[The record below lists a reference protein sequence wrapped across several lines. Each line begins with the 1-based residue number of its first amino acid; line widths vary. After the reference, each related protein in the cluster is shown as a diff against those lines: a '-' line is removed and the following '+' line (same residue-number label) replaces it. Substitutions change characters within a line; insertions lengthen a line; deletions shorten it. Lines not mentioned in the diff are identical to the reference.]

1 VNDRTKARPY
11 KPDPRECVL
20 LFLRL
25 IEERQGRR
33 SRGLTQVRL
42 SELTLRHLWNRQL
55 LTEQFLRH
63 IEEWMLGAGWALV
76 RTGRTYGAVKVS
88 VVENWPRVSWKNLRD
103 EISAVHRGDYDFDKI
118 EHLIEVDSEG
128 ISNDRGEENPET
140 DDHGD
145 D

>member
-1 VNDRTKARPY
+1 VNERAKARPY

-33 SRGLTQVRL
+33 SRALTQVRL
-42 SELTLRHLWNRQL
+42 SELTLRRLWNRQL
-55 LTEQFLRH
+55 LTEQFLRDM
-63 IEEWMLGAGWALV
+63 EEWMLGAGWAFV
-76 RTGRTYGAVKVS
+76 RTGRTYGAVKVG

-103 EISAVHRGDYDFDKI
+103 EISEVHRGVYDFEGI

-128 ISNDRGEENPET
+128 VGNDHGEENPET
-140 DDHGD
+140 EDHGD